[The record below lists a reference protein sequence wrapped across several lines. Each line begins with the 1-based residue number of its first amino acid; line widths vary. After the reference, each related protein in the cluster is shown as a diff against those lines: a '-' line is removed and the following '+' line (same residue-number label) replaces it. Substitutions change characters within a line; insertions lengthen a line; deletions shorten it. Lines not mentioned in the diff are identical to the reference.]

1 MALNQTF
8 AGGML
13 AMLVAVS
20 SPLTPLKTA
29 SASPQQLAQSAHTTI
44 TGQLDENSE
53 TLEDGSYI
61 NIHTFEGQAGEA
73 ISIELVS
80 EAFDTYL
87 ILLGPD
93 EQPLAEDDDGNG
105 GTNSRIVV
113 TLPTTGTYQMV
124 ASSYAAGETGPYTLT
139 WQPATTADVAQVEA
153 LQRAT
158 ELNQQADELYQAG
171 RYQEA
176 IPLAEEVLA
185 IRREQLGERHPDVAA
200 SLNNLAVL
208 YHLQGRYGEAE
219 TRFLEALD
227 ISREQLGERH
237 PAVAS
242 NLNNLA
248 ELYRAQGRYGEAET
262 RFLEAL
268 DILQEQLGERHP
280 DVATSLNNLAVLYH
294 AQGRYG
300 EAETCYLQALDIRQ
314 EQLGERH
321 PLVATSLNNLAG
333 LYQAQGRYGEAE
345 PRYLQALDILQEQL
359 GNRHPD
365 VAQSLNNLA
374 ELYQAQG
381 RYGEAEPHYLEALD
395 IRQEQLGDRHPDVAT
410 SLNNLANL
418 YRLQGRYGEA
428 EPRYLEALGIYREQ
442 LGNRHPDVATS
453 LNNLA
458 GLYRDQGRYGE
469 AEPRYLEALDIRQEQ
484 LGNRHPD
491 VATSLNGLA
500 GLYRDQG
507 RYGEAEPYYLE
518 ALDIRQ
524 EQLGDRHPDV
534 AASLNNLAVLY
545 HLQGRYG
552 EAETRYLQALDIL
565 QEQLGNRHPDVAA
578 SLNNLAAL
586 YLAQEN
592 PTRAIQAFQEGLAI
606 EESNLE
612 VTLAPLT
619 EAQRQDYAATLSG
632 TTDRA
637 ISLSLQAAEAQPLGL
652 TTLLR
657 RKGRLLEA
665 GSSSLQRLR
674 QNLTPEDQ
682 VVLNDL
688 VSVQQQLATLTFNPP
703 ANLPPEDYRD
713 QLAELE
719 SQAAELEKTLAQ
731 RSAVFRAE
739 SAPVEVAAVQAQIPA
754 NGVLVEY
761 ARYQPVDVKAEL
773 ADRLGDPRYAAYL
786 LFPDGR
792 IEVIDLGDAATIDNA
807 VEDFITLLQDPR
819 ADLRATIVQE
829 IRPEV
834 VEEVT
839 GTLKTLILDPIA
851 PYIQD
856 RQHLLI
862 SPDSQLNRLPFEAL
876 ITDSGEY
883 LVEQYQISYLSS
895 GRDLLKFDVVE
906 PSSEPAV
913 IVANPDYES
922 ASAPSSVAGERANQA
937 SETSASRSSTDMG
950 RLTVTPL
957 PGTAEEVA
965 AIAPLLPGATIL
977 TEASAT
983 ENALKQAQKPSI
995 LHIAT
1000 HGFFLAD
1007 APRPEPADNRG
1018 LIAST
1023 DGSRAFASVSAP
1035 IENPLLRSG
1044 LALAGFNT
1052 RTSGDEDG
1060 VFTALEAA
1068 NLNLYGTQ
1076 LVVLSACDTGLGDI
1090 NNGEGVYGLRRAF
1103 AIAGAETQ
1111 LLSLWQVSD
1120 YGTQSLMARYYENL
1134 MDGMGRSEALRAVQL
1149 EMIRDDGEYAHPY
1162 YWAAFILAG
1171 DWRPLDAPSK

>member
-20 SPLTPLKTA
+20 SPLTLLKTA
-29 SASPQQLAQSAHTTI
+29 SASPQQLAQVAPTTI

-53 TLEDGSYI
+53 TIEEEGVTSGFYFT
-61 NIHTFEGQAGEA
+61 IHPFEGIAGEPVMFEA
-73 ISIELVS
+73 ISEDFDAYIEVISPSRELLGFDHDSGDGSNARLVIELP
-80 EAFDTYL
+80 E
-87 ILLGPD
+87 
-93 EQPLAEDDDGNG
+93 
-105 GTNSRIVV
+105 
-113 TLPTTGTYQMV
+113 TGTYQIGV
-124 ASSYAAGETGPYTLT
+124 ISSVPGEIGSYSLSWRSATAS
-139 WQPATTADVAQVEA
+139 DIA
-153 LQRAT
+153 LQRANQ
-158 ELNQQADELYQAG
+158 LNQQVIELYQAG
-171 RYQEA
+171 RYSDA
-176 IPLAEEVLA
+176 TPLAEEALAVRQVQLGDNDPAVATSLNNLALLYRAQGRYGKAEPLYQQALA
-185 IRREQLGERHPDVAA
+185 IDRGQFGDSHPDVAISLNNLA
-200 SLNNLAVL
+200 GLYQLQGRYGEAEPLYQQALVIFQAQLGNNHPDVATSLSDLAGLYQLQGRYGEAEPLHQQALVIFQAQLGNNHPAVATSLNSLAALYQLQGRYSEAEPLHQQALAIWQEQFGDNHPDVAQSLNNLAVL
-208 YHLQGRYGEAE
+208 YRAQGRYGEAE
-219 TRFLEALD
+219 TRHLEALD

-237 PAVAS
+237 P
-242 NLNNLA
+242 N
-248 ELYRAQGRYGEAET
+248 
-262 RFLEAL
+262 
-268 DILQEQLGERHP
+268 
-280 DVATSLNNLAVLYH
+280 
-294 AQGRYG
+294 
-300 EAETCYLQALDIRQ
+300 
-314 EQLGERH
+314 
-321 PLVATSLNNLAG
+321 
-333 LYQAQGRYGEAE
+333 
-345 PRYLQALDILQEQL
+345 
-359 GNRHPD
+359 

-374 ELYQAQG
+374 ALYQ
-381 RYGEAEPHYLEALD
+381 
-395 IRQEQLGDRHPDVAT
+395 
-410 SLNNLANL
+410 
-418 YRLQGRYGEA
+418 LQGRYGEA
-428 EPRYLEALGIYREQ
+428 EPRFQ
-442 LGNRHPDVATS
+442 
-453 LNNLA
+453 
-458 GLYRDQGRYGE
+458 
-469 AEPRYLEALDIRQEQ
+469 EALDILR
-484 LGNRHPD
+484 
-491 VATSLNGLA
+491 
-500 GLYRDQG
+500 
-507 RYGEAEPYYLE
+507 
-518 ALDIRQ
+518 
-524 EQLGDRHPDV
+524 EQLGDRHPLV
-534 AASLNNLAVLY
+534 ATNINNLA
-545 HLQGRYG
+545 G
-552 EAETRYLQALDIL
+552 
-565 QEQLGNRHPDVAA
+565 
-578 SLNNLAAL
+578 L

-592 PTRAIQAFQEGLAI
+592 LPQAIQAFQAGLAI

-612 VTLAPLT
+612 ITLATLT
-619 EAQRQDYAATLSG
+619 EAQRQDYAATLLG
-632 TTDRA
+632 TTDGA
-637 ISLSLQAAEAQPLGL
+637 ITLSLQAAEAQPLGL

-674 QNLTPEDQ
+674 QNLTPEEQ
-682 VVLNDL
+682 VVLDDL

-703 ANLPPEDYRD
+703 ANLPPEDYRA

-719 SQAAELEKTLAQ
+719 TRAAELEKTLAQ

-739 SAPVEVAAVQAQIPA
+739 SEPVEIATVQAQIPT

-761 ARYQPVDVKAEL
+761 ARYRPFDAK
-773 ADRLGDPRYAAYL
+773 ADRANQWGDPRYAAYL
-786 LFPDGR
+786 LFHNGD
-792 IEVIDLGDAATIDNA
+792 IQAIDLGDAAAIDNA
-807 VEDFITLLQDPR
+807 VENFVTLLQDPR
-819 ADLRATIVQE
+819 ADLRATIVRE
-829 IRPEV
+829 ISPEV
-834 VEEVT
+834 VEDVT
-839 GTLKTLILDPIA
+839 GTLKTLLLDPIA

-862 SPDSQLNRLPFEAL
+862 SPDSELNRLPFEAL

-913 IVANPDYES
+913 ILANPDYES
-922 ASAPSSVAGERANQA
+922 ASAPSSVTGERGNQA

-977 TEASAT
+977 TEANAT

-1018 LIAST
+1018 LIASS
-1023 DGSRAFASVSAP
+1023 DGFRAFGTVSAP

-1052 RTSGDEDG
+1052 RSSGNEDG

-1103 AIAGAETQ
+1103 ALAGAETQ

-1134 MDGMGRSEALRAVQL
+1134 MAGLGRSEALRAVQL
-1149 EMIRDDGEYAHPY
+1149 EMIREGGEYAHPY
-1162 YWAAFILAG
+1162 YWSAFILAG
-1171 DWRPLDAPSK
+1171 DWRPLDAPSN